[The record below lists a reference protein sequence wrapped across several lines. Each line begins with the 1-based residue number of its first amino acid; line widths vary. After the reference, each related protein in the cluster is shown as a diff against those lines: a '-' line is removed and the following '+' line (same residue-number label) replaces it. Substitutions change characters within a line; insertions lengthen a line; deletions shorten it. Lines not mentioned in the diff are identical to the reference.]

1 MKHLFLFILV
11 SFSIVISAQTVI
23 FTTDFQQGMPANY
36 TIVDNDGNT
45 PDPTVAEFTSA
56 WITLVD
62 PENALDTVAASTSFF
77 TALDS
82 ASRWMITPP
91 LSLGAFGNFI
101 QWNAKSHDPSYPDN
115 YLILVSS
122 TDNQISSFTDTIGFI
137 EEENFEWTNRE
148 VNLFTQGYFNQT
160 IYIAFVNVT
169 LDGFKL
175 YIDDIEVRKDDPVG
189 LQEPNAVS
197 FVVYPNPATD
207 MIHVGSTEKIEQLE
221 VLDLSGIRILSSP
234 DACVNVE
241 SLPTGIYLVRFTV
254 NGVSTTQRI
263 SKI

>member
-1 MKHLFLFILV
+1 MKNLLLFILI
-11 SFSIVISAQTVI
+11 SFSIGISAQTVI
-23 FTTDFQQGMPANY
+23 FSTDFQQGMPANY

-91 LSLGAFGNFI
+91 LALGAFGNFI
-101 QWNAKSHDPSYPDN
+101 QWNAKSHDPSFPDN
-115 YLILVSS
+115 YLVLVSS
-122 TDNQISSFTDTIGFI
+122 TDNQIASFTDTIGFI

-148 VNLFTQGYFNQT
+148 VNLFTQGYHDQT
-160 IYIAFVNVT
+160 IYVAFVNVT

-175 YIDDIEVRKDDPVG
+175 YIDDIEVRKEDPVG
-189 LQEPNAVS
+189 LQEPDVVLNT
-197 FVVYPNPATD
+197 VYPNPTTD
-207 MIHVGSTEKIEQLE
+207 VIHVSSTEKIEQLE
-221 VLDLSGIRILSSP
+221 LLDLNGLRVLTSSTSFM
-234 DACVNVE
+234 NVE
-241 SLPTGIYLVRFTV
+241 ALPTGIYLVRYTV
-254 NGVSTTQRI
+254 NGVTKTQRI

>member
-189 LQEPNAVS
+189 LQEPDPIS
-197 FVVYPNPATD
+197 FVVYPNPSSD
-207 MIHVGSTEKIEQLE
+207 MIFVSGSQNVEKIEL
-221 VLDLSGIRILSSP
+221 LDLNGMLLETAAASYM
-234 DACVNVE
+234 NVQA
-241 SLPTGIYLVRFTV
+241 LPTGMYLIRCTMNGVASTKRFT
-254 NGVSTTQRI
+254 
-263 SKI
+263 KI

>member
-1 MKHLFLFILV
+1 MKNLLLFILI
-11 SFSIVISAQTVI
+11 SFSIGISAQTVI
-23 FTTDFQQGMPANY
+23 FSTDFQQGMPANY

-91 LSLGAFGNFI
+91 LALGAFGNFI
-101 QWNAKSHDPSYPDN
+101 QWNAKSHDPSFPDN
-115 YLILVSS
+115 YLVLVSS
-122 TDNQISSFTDTIGFI
+122 TDNQIASFTDTIGFI

-148 VNLFTQGYFNQT
+148 VNLFTQGYHDQT
-160 IYIAFVNVT
+160 IYVAFVNVT

-175 YIDDIEVRKDDPVG
+175 YIDDIEVRKEDPVG
-189 LQEPNAVS
+189 LQEPDVVLNT
-197 FVVYPNPATD
+197 VYPNPATD
-207 MIHVGSTEKIEQLE
+207 VIHVSSTEKIEQLE
-221 VLDLSGIRILSSP
+221 LLDLNGLRVLTSSTSFM
-234 DACVNVE
+234 NVE
-241 SLPTGIYLVRFTV
+241 ALPTGIYLVRYTV
-254 NGVSTTQRI
+254 NGVTKTQRI

>member
-23 FTTDFQQGMPANY
+23 FSTDFQQGMPANY

-189 LQEPNAVS
+189 LQEPDPIS
-197 FVVYPNPATD
+197 FVVYPNPSSD
-207 MIHVGSTEKIEQLE
+207 MIFVSGSQNVEKIEL
-221 VLDLSGIRILSSP
+221 LDLNGMLLETAAASYM
-234 DACVNVE
+234 NVQA
-241 SLPTGIYLVRFTV
+241 LPTGMYLIRCTMNGVASTKRFT
-254 NGVSTTQRI
+254 
-263 SKI
+263 KI

>member
-1 MKHLFLFILV
+1 MKNLLLFILV
-11 SFSIVISAQTVI
+11 SFSLGITAQTVI
-23 FTTDFQQGMPANY
+23 FSTDFQQGIPANY

-45 PDPTVAEFTSA
+45 PDPTVAEYTSA
-56 WITLVD
+56 WITTVD

-91 LSLGAFGNFI
+91 LALGAFGNFI

-115 YLILVSS
+115 YLVLVSA
-122 TDNQISSFTDTIGFI
+122 TDNQLSSFTDTIGFI

-160 IYIAFVNVT
+160 IYVAFVNVT

-189 LQEPNAVS
+189 LQEPNVVS
-197 FVVYPNPATD
+197 NIVYPNPATD
-207 MIHVGSTEKIEQLE
+207 VIHVASTDKIQQLE
-221 VLDLSGIRILSSP
+221 VLDLNGMRVLSST
-234 DACVNVE
+234 DSYVNVQA
-241 SLPTGIYLVRFTV
+241 LPVGIYLVRFTV
-254 NGVSTTQRI
+254 NGVTTTQRI